1 MTSNGGQ
8 DPLEFH
14 LAGVQGYEGED
25 FRFNVLEMKVLGEIS
40 GLVNEYF

>member
-8 DPLEFH
+8 DPLEFR
-14 LAGVQGYEGED
+14 LAGVWGYEGED
-25 FRFNVLEMKVLGEIS
+25 SRFNVLEMKVLGEIS